1 MLTWVKIKKEFLGGL
16 RYPHI
21 RAENPVLSLML
32 LVYQTLPVY

>member
-1 MLTWVKIKKEFLGGL
+1 MLAWVKMKTGLLGGL

-32 LVYQTLPVY
+32 LVYQTLPIH